1 MQSMRIISF
10 LYCCNFEDRF
20 E

>member
-1 MQSMRIISF
+1 MQSMHIISF
-10 LYCCNFEDRF
+10 LCCCNFEDRF